1 MVRNE
6 GLKNIARAP
15 IKIILQ
21 GLSQLEKTL
30 WPDEQ
35 LRYSPVFIVSPPRAG
50 STLLYQLM
58 TRCMT
63 TAYFSNFALRL
74 RVQGSVVIPVIAARI
89 AALLKINRWQGKT
102 FSSYYGAS
110 TDWGDPHEAHWIWDS
125 VFPEDQHAIPPG
137 YLSKDAQKEIY
148 RMVAGTERAFNR
160 PFVNKHIRNSVRIE
174 ALAEIF
180 PTALFVHCRRNPLD
194 VAQSI
199 YLART
204 RDFPFAYDAVQNPLN
219 WWFAVKPKEYP
230 EIKRKGMI
238 EQVCEQVY
246 YVEQSIDQAR
256 AALGDARFFDI
267 NYKNLCALP
276 QQEMIKLRDFM
287 NAHNAPER
295 ITCQLPPSFPYVSG
309 RKKDIDATT
318 YATLKDYLQQLG
330 MSSVE
335 EK

>member
-1 MVRNE
+1 MIRNE

-21 GLSQLEKTL
+21 GLSQLEKTW
-30 WPDEQ
+30 WPDERLQ
-35 LRYSPVFIVSPPRAG
+35 YSPVFIVSPPRAG

-74 RVQGSVVIPVIAARI
+74 RVQGSAVIPVMAARI
-89 AALLKINRWQGKT
+89 AALLKINQRQGKT

-110 TDWGDPHEAHWIWDS
+110 AGWGDPHEAHWIWDS
-125 VFPEDQHAIPPG
+125 VFPADQHAIPPG
-137 YLSKDAQKEIY
+137 YLTKGAQKEVY

-180 PTALFVHCRRNPLD
+180 PTALFAHCRRNPLD
-194 VAQSI
+194 IAQSI

-204 RDFPFAYDAVQNPLN
+204 RDFPFAYDAVKDPLN

-230 EIKRKGMI
+230 EIKKKGMI
-238 EQVCEQVY
+238 AQVCEQVY
-246 YVEQSIDQAR
+246 YVEKSIAQAR
-256 AALGDARFFDI
+256 ARLGSERFTTID
-267 NYKNLCALP
+267 YKNLCAAP
-276 QQEMIKLRDFM
+276 QEELAKLHTFM
-287 NAHNAPER
+287 NARNAPVSL
-295 ITCQLPPSFPYVSG
+295 TCRALSPFPYAGG
-309 RKKDIDATT
+309 RKKEIDAAT
-318 YATLKDYLQQLG
+318 YAAFVAYLQQLG
-330 MSSVE
+330 MSF
-335 EK
+335 